1 MRLYRIIADPKE
13 PTLWTNRAMAR
24 LKLSH
29 WPAVVDDCIAALALA
44 PSSMK
49 GHYYLSQAQLAL
61 RDYDAALASALSAHA
76 ICAETNDKSLPAV
89 TGMVLKAKKER
100 WEEKERRR
108 KREDGE
114 LEDEVLE
121 GLRKGME
128 DAMDEVEGEVA
139 RKEVVEEWEA
149 KIQKMRDIFDRSR
162 SDGDKRREVPDW
174 AIDDIS
180 FGILVDPVVVRPF
193 SFSSPQRHRLPL
205 REQSS
210 TDAQPNLRLRRAN
223 RTSAPL
229 SWSTFVEPRIAR
241 LIQ

>member
-1 MRLYRIIADPKE
+1 MQLYSIIADPRE

-114 LEDEVLE
+114 LEEEVLE

-128 DAMDEVEGEVA
+128 DTMDEVEGEVA

-149 KIQKMRDIFDRSR
+149 KIQKMQAIFDRSR

-180 FGILVDPVVVRPF
+180 FGIMVDPVVVRSS
-193 SFSSPQRHRLPL
+193 SFSPSKPCRPPA
-205 REQSS
+205 SS
-210 TDAQPNLRLRRAN
+210 ENKCQLTCEP
-223 RTSAPL
+223 TSD
-229 SWSTFVEPRIAR
+229 
-241 LIQ
+241 